1 MCPLLWLVGAV
12 FLFRPPTPCADLDA
26 QPLPVY
32 AKAEHAR
39 RISAY
44 AAAEERWAKRCLW
57 AWVAVLCVVSV
68 AAGGVAYVVR
78 GRA

>member
-12 FLFRPPTPCADLDA
+12 FLFRPPTPRVDPDA
-26 QPLPVY
+26 LPVY
-32 AKAEHAR
+32 AKAERAR

-68 AAGGVAYVVR
+68 AAGGVAYAVR